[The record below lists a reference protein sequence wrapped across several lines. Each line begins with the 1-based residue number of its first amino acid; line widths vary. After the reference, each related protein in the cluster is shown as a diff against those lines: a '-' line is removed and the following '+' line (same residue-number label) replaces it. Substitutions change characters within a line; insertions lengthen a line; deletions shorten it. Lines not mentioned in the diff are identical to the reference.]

1 VKLDGAIIEHAET
14 VVSVVPVWAPLAVAM
29 VICGMPEHVIRG
41 WADAGEIRAK
51 KLEGDEKRA
60 RRVYR
65 VQDILEKVEELP
77 DCKLKNKQKGGED
90 GHRAETV

>member
-1 VKLDGAIIEHAET
+1 MKLDGAIIEHVDT

-51 KLEGDEKRA
+51 KLEGDAQRS
-60 RRVYR
+60 RRIYR
-65 VQDILEKVEELP
+65 VADILEKIDELP
-77 DCKLKNKQKGGED
+77 NCKKKAVAK
-90 GHRAETV
+90 

>member
-1 VKLDGAIIEHAET
+1 MKLDGAIIEHAET

-29 VICGMPEHVIRG
+29 VISGMPEHVIRG
-41 WADAGEIRAK
+41 WSDAGEIRAK
-51 KLEGDEKRA
+51 KFDGDEKRA

-90 GHRAETV
+90 GH

>member
-1 VKLDGAIIEHAET
+1 MKLDGAIIEHAET

-29 VICGMPEHVIRG
+29 VISGMPEHVIRG
-41 WADAGEIRAK
+41 WSDAGEIRAK
-51 KLEGDEKRA
+51 KLEGDAQRS

-77 DCKLKNKQKGGED
+77 DCKRKDEQKGGED
-90 GHRAETV
+90 GH

>member
-1 VKLDGAIIEHAET
+1 MKLDGAIIEHADT

-29 VICGMPEHVIRG
+29 VICGMPENVIRG

-51 KLEGDEKRA
+51 KLDGDEQRA

-65 VQDILEKVEELP
+65 VQDILEKIEELP
-77 DCKLKNKQKGGED
+77 DCKRKNEKKGGAD
-90 GHRAETV
+90 GR

>member
-1 VKLDGAIIEHAET
+1 MGGAMKLDGAIIEHAET

-29 VICGMPEHVIRG
+29 VISGMPEHVIRG
-41 WADAGEIRAK
+41 WSDAGEIRAK
-51 KLEGDEKRA
+51 KFDGDEKRA

-65 VQDILEKVEELP
+65 VQDILEKIEELP

-90 GHRAETV
+90 GH

>member
-1 VKLDGAIIEHAET
+1 MKLDGAIIEHAET

-29 VICGMPEHVIRG
+29 VISGMPEHVIRG
-41 WADAGEIRAK
+41 WSDAGEIRAK
-51 KLEGDEKRA
+51 KFDGDEKRA

-65 VQDILEKVEELP
+65 VQDILEKIEELP

-90 GHRAETV
+90 GH

>member
-1 VKLDGAIIEHAET
+1 MKLDGAIIEHAET

-29 VICGMPEHVIRG
+29 VISGMPENVIRG

-51 KLEGDEKRA
+51 KLDGDEQRA

-65 VQDILEKVEELP
+65 VQDILEKIEELP
-77 DCKLKNKQKGGED
+77 DCKLKNEKKNEQKGGAD
-90 GHRAETV
+90 GR

>member
-1 VKLDGAIIEHAET
+1 MKLDGAIIEHAET

-29 VICGMPEHVIRG
+29 VISGMPEHVIRG
-41 WADAGEIRAK
+41 WSDAGEVRAK
-51 KLEGDEKRA
+51 KLDGDEKRA

-90 GHRAETV
+90 GH